1 MNFRAFIRRHKL
13 HVILVAIVIIFVAAA
28 LYLIAQ
34 DVYHGRDPIDGI
46 NEERSYIPVTGQ
58 DYSLNY
64 EQENAYLEEEQQRA
78 EVIEE
83 KIRQQAARDA
93 VEESREAQY
102 ETVPATDRDENESD
116 SQGNENSN
124 RDDEN
129 QDNESG
135 NQGSEPT
142 DEEESNGTGGG
153 SGAGEGE
160 GGENTGGDQ
169 DISKLPVIICSLAD
183 DQTVDGTF
191 LSFTVR
197 ATSYKNVQLG
207 AFDISVTVNGSKIY
221 SSGNQ
226 NGTVS
231 YRTSQSLRD
240 GQNEVVIQAT
250 DDEGNTATKRY
261 TVVVN
266 SDQQQKEGGIIRV
279 TLRADVLGLGVIFD
293 EKVVF
298 YEGENLPYVVDR
310 AFKQAGITYS
320 YTGSFDYGFYL
331 QRIYKTSITDG
342 YVIPGPILD
351 KLEDENA
358 SWVGY
363 EKDSLGEKDFYY
375 WSGWIYRLD
384 GYFPDGFSA
393 MPAEDGSE
401 IEILFT
407 LNNGNEY
414 DGTWFNGDWQT

>member
-1 MNFRAFIRRHKL
+1 MNFRDIIHKYR
-13 HVILVAIVIIFVAAA
+13 VPAILAAVVLIFAAA
-28 LYLIAQ
+28 ACYLTAQ
-34 DVYHGRDPIDGI
+34 VEDHGRDPIDGI
-46 NEERSYIPVTGQ
+46 NGNRSYIPVTGQ
-58 DYSLNY
+58 GYSLNY
-64 EQENAYLEEEQQRA
+64 EQENAYLEEEQRRA
-78 EVIEE
+78 EAIEE
-83 KIRQQAARDA
+83 KIQQQPDR
-93 VEESREAQY
+93 
-102 ETVPATDRDENESD
+102 TDSQDNSEPQDENNLSED
-116 SQGNENSN
+116 QGGNH
-124 RDDEN
+124 
-129 QDNESG
+129 SG
-135 NQGSEPT
+135 GQGSGSA
-142 DEEESNGTGGG
+142 DEGGGNGTGGG

-160 GGENTGGDQ
+160 DGENIGGDQ
-169 DISKLPVIICSLAD
+169 DISRLPVIICSLTD
-183 DQTVDGTF
+183 GQTIDGAF

-226 NGTVS
+226 DGTVS

-240 GQNEVVIQAT
+240 GQNEVTIQAT
-250 DDEGNTATKRY
+250 DDEGYTATKTY

-266 SDQQQKEGGIIRV
+266 SDQQQKESGTMRV
-279 TLRADVLGLGVIFD
+279 TLRADVLSLGVIFD
-293 EKVVF
+293 ETVVF

-310 AFKQAGITYS
+310 AFNQAGIVYS
-320 YTGSFDYGFYL
+320 YSGTFDYGFYL
-331 QRIYKTSITDG
+331 QRIYKTGVTDG

-351 KLEDENA
+351 KLEEENA

-375 WSGWIYRLD
+375 WSGWVYRLD

-393 MPAEDGSE
+393 IPAEDGSE

-414 DGTWFNGDWQT
+414 DGTWFNGDWKT

>member
-1 MNFRAFIRRHKL
+1 MNFRDIIHKYRVP
-13 HVILVAIVIIFVAAA
+13 VILAAVVLIFTAAA
-28 LYLIAQ
+28 CYLIAQ
-34 DVYHGRDPIDGI
+34 EEDHGRNPIDGI
-46 NEERSYIPVTGQ
+46 NENRSYIPVTGQ

-64 EQENAYLEEEQQRA
+64 EQENAYLEEEQRRA
-78 EVIEE
+78 EAIEE
-83 KIRQQAARDA
+83 KIQQ
-93 VEESREAQY
+93 Q
-102 ETVPATDRDENESD
+102 TDRTDSQDNSEPQDENNLSED
-116 SQGNENSN
+116 QGGNH
-124 RDDEN
+124 
-129 QDNESG
+129 SG
-135 NQGSEPT
+135 GQGSGSA
-142 DEEESNGTGGG
+142 DEGGGNGTGGG

-160 GGENTGGDQ
+160 DGENNGGDQ
-169 DISKLPVIICSLAD
+169 DISRLPVIICSLTD
-183 DQTVDGTF
+183 GQTIDGAF

-226 NGTVS
+226 DGTVS

-240 GQNEVVIQAT
+240 GQNEVTIQAT
-250 DDEGNTATKRY
+250 DDEGYTATKTY

-266 SDQQQKEGGIIRV
+266 SDQQQKEGGTMRV
-279 TLRADVLGLGVIFD
+279 TLRADVLSLGVIFD
-293 EKVVF
+293 ETVVF

-310 AFKQAGITYS
+310 AFKQAGIVYS
-320 YTGSFDYGFYL
+320 YSGTFDYGFYL
-331 QRIYKTSITDG
+331 QRIYKTGVTDG

-351 KLEDENA
+351 KLEEENA

-375 WSGWIYRLD
+375 WSGWVYRLD

-393 MPAEDGSE
+393 IPAEDGSE

-414 DGTWFNGDWQT
+414 DGTWFNGDWKT

>member
-1 MNFRAFIRRHKL
+1 MNFRDIIHKYRVP
-13 HVILVAIVIIFVAAA
+13 VILAAVVLIFTAVAC
-28 LYLIAQ
+28 YLIAQ
-34 DVYHGRDPIDGI
+34 EEDHGRNPIDGI
-46 NEERSYIPVTGQ
+46 NENRSYIPVTGQ

-64 EQENAYLEEEQQRA
+64 EQENAYLEEEQRRA
-78 EVIEE
+78 EAIEE
-83 KIRQQAARDA
+83 KIQQ
-93 VEESREAQY
+93 Q
-102 ETVPATDRDENESD
+102 TDRTDSQDNSEPQDENNLSED
-116 SQGNENSN
+116 QGGNH
-124 RDDEN
+124 
-129 QDNESG
+129 SG
-135 NQGSEPT
+135 GQGSGSA
-142 DEEESNGTGGG
+142 DEGGGNGTGGG

-160 GGENTGGDQ
+160 DGENIGGDQ
-169 DISKLPVIICSLAD
+169 DISRLPVIICSLTD
-183 DQTVDGTF
+183 GQTIDGAF

-226 NGTVS
+226 DGTVS

-240 GQNEVVIQAT
+240 GQNEVTIQAT
-250 DDEGNTATKRY
+250 DDEGYTATKTY

-266 SDQQQKEGGIIRV
+266 SDQQQKEGGTMRV
-279 TLRADVLGLGVIFD
+279 TLRADVLSLGVIFD
-293 EKVVF
+293 ETVVF

-310 AFKQAGITYS
+310 AFKQAGIVYS
-320 YTGSFDYGFYL
+320 YSGTFDYGFYL
-331 QRIYKTSITDG
+331 QRIYKTGVTDG

-351 KLEDENA
+351 KLEEENA

-375 WSGWIYRLD
+375 WSGWVYRLD

-393 MPAEDGSE
+393 IPAEDGSE

-414 DGTWFNGDWQT
+414 DGTWFNGDWKT

>member
-1 MNFRAFIRRHKL
+1 MNFRDIIHKYRVP
-13 HVILVAIVIIFVAAA
+13 VILAAVVLIFTAAA
-28 LYLIAQ
+28 CYLIAQ
-34 DVYHGRDPIDGI
+34 EEDHGRNPIDGI
-46 NEERSYIPVTGQ
+46 NENRSYISVTGQ

-64 EQENAYLEEEQQRA
+64 EQENAYLEEEQRRA
-78 EVIEE
+78 EAIEE
-83 KIRQQAARDA
+83 KIQQ
-93 VEESREAQY
+93 Q
-102 ETVPATDRDENESD
+102 TDRTDSQDNSEPQDENNLSED
-116 SQGNENSN
+116 QGGNH
-124 RDDEN
+124 
-129 QDNESG
+129 SG
-135 NQGSEPT
+135 GQGSGSA
-142 DEEESNGTGGG
+142 DEGGGNGTGGG

-160 GGENTGGDQ
+160 DGENIGGDQ
-169 DISKLPVIICSLAD
+169 DISRLPVIICSLTD
-183 DQTVDGTF
+183 GQTIDGAF

-226 NGTVS
+226 DGTVS

-240 GQNEVVIQAT
+240 GQNEVTIQAT
-250 DDEGNTATKRY
+250 DDEGYTATKTY

-266 SDQQQKEGGIIRV
+266 SDQQQKEGGTMRV
-279 TLRADVLGLGVIFD
+279 TLRADVLSLGVIFD
-293 EKVVF
+293 ETVVF

-310 AFKQAGITYS
+310 AFKQAGIVYS
-320 YTGSFDYGFYL
+320 HSGTFDYGFYL
-331 QRIYKTSITDG
+331 QRIYKTGVTDG

-351 KLEDENA
+351 KLEEENA

-375 WSGWIYRLD
+375 WSGWVYRLD

-393 MPAEDGSE
+393 IPAEDGSE

-414 DGTWFNGDWQT
+414 DGTWFYGDWPA

>member
-1 MNFRAFIRRHKL
+1 MNFRDIIHKYRVP
-13 HVILVAIVIIFVAAA
+13 VILAAVVLIFTAVAC
-28 LYLIAQ
+28 YLIAQ
-34 DVYHGRDPIDGI
+34 EEDHGRNPIDGI
-46 NEERSYIPVTGQ
+46 NENRSYIPVTGQ

-64 EQENAYLEEEQQRA
+64 EQENAYLEEEQRRA
-78 EVIEE
+78 EAIEE
-83 KIRQQAARDA
+83 KIQQ
-93 VEESREAQY
+93 Q
-102 ETVPATDRDENESD
+102 TDRTDSQDNSEPQDENNLSED
-116 SQGNENSN
+116 QG
-124 RDDEN
+124 
-129 QDNESG
+129 G
-135 NQGSEPT
+135 NQSGGQGSGSA
-142 DEEESNGTGGG
+142 DEGGGNGTGGG

-160 GGENTGGDQ
+160 DGENIGGDQ
-169 DISKLPVIICSLAD
+169 DISRLPVIICSLTD
-183 DQTVDGTF
+183 GQTIDGAF

-226 NGTVS
+226 DGTVS

-240 GQNEVVIQAT
+240 GQNEVTIQAT
-250 DDEGNTATKRY
+250 DDEGYTATKTY

-266 SDQQQKEGGIIRV
+266 SDQQQKEGGTMRV
-279 TLRADVLGLGVIFD
+279 TLRADVLSLGVIFD
-293 EKVVF
+293 ETVVF

-310 AFKQAGITYS
+310 AFKQAGIVYS
-320 YTGSFDYGFYL
+320 YSGTFDYGFYL
-331 QRIYKTSITDG
+331 QRIYKTGVTDG

-351 KLEDENA
+351 KLEEENA

-375 WSGWIYRLD
+375 WSGWVYRLD

-393 MPAEDGSE
+393 IPAEDGSE

-414 DGTWFNGDWQT
+414 DGTWFNGDWKT

>member
-1 MNFRAFIRRHKL
+1 MNFRDFIHKYR
-13 HVILVAIVIIFVAAA
+13 VPAILAAVVLIFAAA
-28 LYLIAQ
+28 ACYLTAQ
-34 DVYHGRDPIDGI
+34 VEDHGRDPIDGI
-46 NEERSYIPVTGQ
+46 NGNRSYIPVTGQ
-58 DYSLNY
+58 GYSLNY
-64 EQENAYLEEEQQRA
+64 EQENAYLEEEQRRA
-78 EVIEE
+78 EAIEE
-83 KIRQQAARDA
+83 KIQQQPDR
-93 VEESREAQY
+93 
-102 ETVPATDRDENESD
+102 TDSQDNSEPQDENNLSED
-116 SQGNENSN
+116 QGGNH
-124 RDDEN
+124 
-129 QDNESG
+129 SG
-135 NQGSEPT
+135 GQGSGSA
-142 DEEESNGTGGG
+142 DEGGGNGTGGG

-160 GGENTGGDQ
+160 DGENIGGDQ
-169 DISKLPVIICSLAD
+169 DISRLPVIICSLTD
-183 DQTVDGTF
+183 GQTIDGAF

-226 NGTVS
+226 DGTVS

-240 GQNEVVIQAT
+240 GQNEVTIQAT
-250 DDEGNTATKRY
+250 DDEGYTATKTY

-266 SDQQQKEGGIIRV
+266 SDQQQKEGGTMRV
-279 TLRADVLGLGVIFD
+279 TLRADVLSLGVIFD
-293 EKVVF
+293 ETVVF

-310 AFKQAGITYS
+310 AFKQAGIVYS
-320 YTGSFDYGFYL
+320 YSGTFDYGFYL
-331 QRIYKTSITDG
+331 QRIYKTGVTDG

-351 KLEDENA
+351 KLEEENA

-375 WSGWIYRLD
+375 WSGWVYRLD

-393 MPAEDGSE
+393 IPAEDGSE

-414 DGTWFNGDWQT
+414 DGTWFYGDWPA

>member
-1 MNFRAFIRRHKL
+1 MNFRDIIHKYRVP
-13 HVILVAIVIIFVAAA
+13 VILAAVVLIFTAVAC
-28 LYLIAQ
+28 YLTAQ
-34 DVYHGRDPIDGI
+34 EEDHGRNPIDGI
-46 NEERSYIPVTGQ
+46 NENRSYIPVTVQ

-78 EVIEE
+78 EAIEE
-83 KIRQQAARDA
+83 KIQQ
-93 VEESREAQY
+93 Q
-102 ETVPATDRDENESD
+102 TDRETAQESSDAHDETGPGDEGGESPD
-116 SQGNENSN
+116 EDGGNN
-124 RDDEN
+124 
-129 QDNESG
+129 
-135 NQGSEPT
+135 
-142 DEEESNGTGGG
+142 TGG
-153 SGAGEGE
+153 STGAGEGE
-160 GGENTGGDQ
+160 NGENTGGDQ
-169 DISKLPVIICSLAD
+169 DISRLPVIVCSLTEG
-183 DQTVDGTF
+183 QIVEGNF

-226 NGTVS
+226 DGTVS

-240 GQNEVVIQAT
+240 GQNEVTIQAT
-250 DDEGNTATKRY
+250 DDEGYTATKTY

-266 SDQQQKEGGIIRV
+266 SEQQQKEGGTMRV
-279 TLRADVLGLGVIFD
+279 TLRADVLSLGVIFD
-293 EKVVF
+293 ETVVF

-310 AFKQAGITYS
+310 AFKQAGIVYS
-320 YTGSFDYGFYL
+320 YSGTFDYGFYL
-331 QRIYKTSITDG
+331 QRIYKTGVTDG

-351 KLEDENA
+351 KLEEENA

-375 WSGWIYRLD
+375 WSGWVYRLD

-393 MPAEDGSE
+393 IPAEDGSE

-414 DGTWFNGDWQT
+414 DGTWFNGDWKT

>member
-1 MNFRAFIRRHKL
+1 MNFRDIIHKYRVP
-13 HVILVAIVIIFVAAA
+13 VILAALVLIFTAAA
-28 LYLIAQ
+28 CYLTAQ
-34 DVYHGRDPIDGI
+34 VEDHGRNPIDGI
-46 NEERSYIPVTGQ
+46 NENRSYIPVTGQ

-78 EVIEE
+78 EAIEE
-83 KIRQQAARDA
+83 KIQQ
-93 VEESREAQY
+93 Q
-102 ETVPATDRDENESD
+102 TDRETAQESSDAHDETGPGDEGGESPD
-116 SQGNENSN
+116 EDGGNN
-124 RDDEN
+124 
-129 QDNESG
+129 
-135 NQGSEPT
+135 
-142 DEEESNGTGGG
+142 TGG
-153 SGAGEGE
+153 STGAGEGE
-160 GGENTGGDQ
+160 NGENTGGDQ
-169 DISKLPVIICSLAD
+169 DISRLPVIICSLTD
-183 DQTVDGTF
+183 GQTIDGAF

-226 NGTVS
+226 NGTIS

-240 GQNEVVIQAT
+240 GQNEVTIQAT
-250 DDEGNTATKRY
+250 DDEGYTATKTY
-261 TVVVN
+261 TVIVN
-266 SDQQQKEGGIIRV
+266 SDQQQKEGGTMRV
-279 TLRADVLGLGVIFD
+279 TLRADVLSLGVIFD
-293 EKVVF
+293 ETVVF

-310 AFKQAGITYS
+310 AFKQAGIVYS
-320 YTGSFDYGFYL
+320 YSGTFDYGFYL
-331 QRIYKTSITDG
+331 QRIYKTGVTDG

-351 KLEDENA
+351 KLEEENA

-375 WSGWIYRLD
+375 WSGWVYRLD

-393 MPAEDGSE
+393 IPAEDGSE

-414 DGTWFNGDWQT
+414 DGTWFNGDWKT

>member
-1 MNFRAFIRRHKL
+1 MNFRAFIHKYK
-13 HVILVAIVIIFVAAA
+13 VPAILAAVVLIFAAA
-28 LYLIAQ
+28 ACYLIAQ
-34 DVYHGRDPIDGI
+34 EEDHGRDPIDGI
-46 NEERSYIPVTGQ
+46 NENRSYIPVTGQ

-78 EVIEE
+78 EAIEE
-83 KIRQQAARDA
+83 KMQQQA
-93 VEESREAQY
+93 
-102 ETVPATDRDENESD
+102 DRDSAQESSDAMDENGPADQDGDKND
-116 SQGNENSN
+116 SQGGGPA
-124 RDDEN
+124 DE
-129 QDNESG
+129 DGG
-135 NQGSEPT
+135 N
-142 DEEESNGTGGG
+142 NTGGG
-153 SGAGEGE
+153 TGAGEGE
-160 GGENTGGDQ
+160 DGENTGGDQ
-169 DISKLPVIICSLAD
+169 DISKLPVIVCSLTEG
-183 DQTVDGTF
+183 QIVEGNF

-207 AFDISVTVNGSKIY
+207 AFDITVTVNGSKIY

-240 GQNEVVIQAT
+240 GQNEVTIQAT
-250 DDEGNTATKRY
+250 DDEGYTATKTY
-261 TVVVN
+261 TVIVN
-266 SDQQQKEGGIIRV
+266 SDQQQKEGGTMRV
-279 TLRADVLGLGVIFD
+279 TLRADVLSLGVIFD
-293 EKVVF
+293 ETVVF

-310 AFKQAGITYS
+310 AFKQAGIVYS
-320 YTGSFDYGFYL
+320 YSGTFDYGFYL
-331 QRIYKTSITDG
+331 QRIYKTGVTDG

-351 KLEDENA
+351 KLEEENA

-375 WSGWIYRLD
+375 WSGWVYRLD

-393 MPAEDGSE
+393 IPAEDGSE

-414 DGTWFNGDWQT
+414 DGTWFNGDWKT

>member
-1 MNFRAFIRRHKL
+1 MNFRDIIHKYRVP
-13 HVILVAIVIIFVAAA
+13 VILAAVVLIFTAAA
-28 LYLIAQ
+28 CYLIAQ
-34 DVYHGRDPIDGI
+34 EEDHGRNPIDGI
-46 NEERSYIPVTGQ
+46 NENRSYIPVTGQ

-64 EQENAYLEEEQQRA
+64 EQENAYLEEEQRRA
-78 EVIEE
+78 EAIEE
-83 KIRQQAARDA
+83 KIQQ
-93 VEESREAQY
+93 Q
-102 ETVPATDRDENESD
+102 TDRTDSQDNSEPQDENNLSED
-116 SQGNENSN
+116 QGGNH
-124 RDDEN
+124 
-129 QDNESG
+129 SG
-135 NQGSEPT
+135 GQGSGSA
-142 DEEESNGTGGG
+142 DEGGGNGTGGG

-160 GGENTGGDQ
+160 DGENIGGDQ
-169 DISKLPVIICSLAD
+169 DISRLPVIICSLTD
-183 DQTVDGTF
+183 GQTIDGAF

-226 NGTVS
+226 DGTVS

-240 GQNEVVIQAT
+240 GQNEVTIQAT
-250 DDEGNTATKRY
+250 DDEGYTATKTY

-266 SDQQQKEGGIIRV
+266 SDQQQKEGGTMRV
-279 TLRADVLGLGVIFD
+279 TLRADVLRLGVIFD
-293 EKVVF
+293 ETVVF

-310 AFKQAGITYS
+310 AFKQAGIVYS
-320 YTGSFDYGFYL
+320 YSGTFDYGFYL
-331 QRIYKTSITDG
+331 QRIYKTGVTDG

-351 KLEDENA
+351 KLEEENA

-375 WSGWIYRLD
+375 WSGWVYRLD

-393 MPAEDGSE
+393 IPAEDGSE

-414 DGTWFNGDWQT
+414 DGTWFYGDWPA

>member
-1 MNFRAFIRRHKL
+1 MNFRDIIHKYRVP
-13 HVILVAIVIIFVAAA
+13 VILAAVVLIFTAAA
-28 LYLIAQ
+28 CYLIAQ
-34 DVYHGRDPIDGI
+34 EEDHGRDPIDGI

-64 EQENAYLEEEQQRA
+64 EQENAYLEEEQRRA
-78 EVIEE
+78 EAIEE
-83 KIRQQAARDA
+83 KIQQ
-93 VEESREAQY
+93 Q
-102 ETVPATDRDENESD
+102 TDRTDSQDNSEPQDENNLSED
-116 SQGNENSN
+116 QGGNH
-124 RDDEN
+124 
-129 QDNESG
+129 SG
-135 NQGSEPT
+135 GQGSGSA
-142 DEEESNGTGGG
+142 DEGGGNGTGGG

-160 GGENTGGDQ
+160 DGENIGGDQ
-169 DISKLPVIICSLAD
+169 DISRLPVIICSLTD
-183 DQTVDGTF
+183 GQTIDGAF

-226 NGTVS
+226 DGTVS

-240 GQNEVVIQAT
+240 GQNEVTIQAT
-250 DDEGNTATKRY
+250 DDEGYTATKTY

-266 SDQQQKEGGIIRV
+266 SDQQQKEGGTMRV
-279 TLRADVLGLGVIFD
+279 TLRADVLSLGVIFD
-293 EKVVF
+293 ETVVF

-310 AFKQAGITYS
+310 AFKQAGIVYS
-320 YTGSFDYGFYL
+320 YSGTFDYGFYL
-331 QRIYKTSITDG
+331 QRIYKTGVTDG

-351 KLEDENA
+351 KLEEENA

-375 WSGWIYRLD
+375 WSGWVYRLD

-393 MPAEDGSE
+393 IPAEDGSE

-414 DGTWFNGDWQT
+414 DGTWFYGDWPA

>member
-1 MNFRAFIRRHKL
+1 MNFRDIIHKYRVP
-13 HVILVAIVIIFVAAA
+13 VILAAVVLIFTAVAC
-28 LYLIAQ
+28 YLIAQ
-34 DVYHGRDPIDGI
+34 EEDHGRNPIDGI
-46 NEERSYIPVTGQ
+46 NENRSYIPVTGQ

-78 EVIEE
+78 EAIEE
-83 KIRQQAARDA
+83 KIQQ
-93 VEESREAQY
+93 Q
-102 ETVPATDRDENESD
+102 TDRETAQESSDAHDETGPGDEGGESPD
-116 SQGNENSN
+116 EDGGNN
-124 RDDEN
+124 
-129 QDNESG
+129 
-135 NQGSEPT
+135 
-142 DEEESNGTGGG
+142 TGG
-153 SGAGEGE
+153 STGAGEGE
-160 GGENTGGDQ
+160 NGENTGGDQ
-169 DISKLPVIICSLAD
+169 DISRLPVIICSLTD
-183 DQTVDGTF
+183 GQTIDGAF

-197 ATSYKNVQLG
+197 ATSYKNVPLS
-207 AFDISVTVNGSKIY
+207 AFDITVTVNGSKIY

-240 GQNEVVIQAT
+240 GQNEVIIQAT
-250 DDEGNTATKRY
+250 DDEGYTATKIY
-261 TVVVN
+261 TVLVN
-266 SDQQQKEGGIIRV
+266 SDQQQKEGGTMRV

-293 EKVVF
+293 ETVVF

-320 YTGSFDYGFYL
+320 YSGTFDYGFYL
-331 QRIYKTSITDG
+331 QRIYKTGVTDG
-342 YVIPGPILD
+342 YVVPGSILD

-375 WSGWIYRLD
+375 WSGWVYRLD

-393 MPAEDGSE
+393 IPAEDGSE

-414 DGTWFNGDWQT
+414 DGTWFYGDWPA

>member
-1 MNFRAFIRRHKL
+1 MNFRDFIHKYR
-13 HVILVAIVIIFVAAA
+13 VPAILAAVVLIFAAA
-28 LYLIAQ
+28 ACYLTAQ
-34 DVYHGRDPIDGI
+34 VEDHGRDPIDGI
-46 NEERSYIPVTGQ
+46 NGNRSYIPVTGQ
-58 DYSLNY
+58 GYSLNY
-64 EQENAYLEEEQQRA
+64 EQENAYLEEEQRRA
-78 EVIEE
+78 EAIEE
-83 KIRQQAARDA
+83 KIQQQPDR
-93 VEESREAQY
+93 
-102 ETVPATDRDENESD
+102 TDSQDNSEPQDENNLSED
-116 SQGNENSN
+116 QGGNH
-124 RDDEN
+124 
-129 QDNESG
+129 SG
-135 NQGSEPT
+135 GQGSGSA
-142 DEEESNGTGGG
+142 DEGGGNGTGGG

-160 GGENTGGDQ
+160 DGENIGGDQ
-169 DISKLPVIICSLAD
+169 DISRLPVIICSLTD
-183 DQTVDGTF
+183 GQTIDGAF

-226 NGTVS
+226 DGTVS

-240 GQNEVVIQAT
+240 GQNEVTIQAT
-250 DDEGNTATKRY
+250 DDEGYTATKTY

-266 SDQQQKEGGIIRV
+266 SDQQQKEGGTMRV
-279 TLRADVLGLGVIFD
+279 TLRADVLSLGVIFD
-293 EKVVF
+293 ETVVF

-310 AFKQAGITYS
+310 AFKQAGIVYS
-320 YTGSFDYGFYL
+320 YSGTFDYGFYL
-331 QRIYKTSITDG
+331 QRIYKTGVTDG

-351 KLEDENA
+351 KLEEENA

-375 WSGWIYRLD
+375 WSGWVYRLD

-393 MPAEDGSE
+393 IPAEDGSE

-414 DGTWFNGDWQT
+414 DGTWFNGDWKT

>member
-1 MNFRAFIRRHKL
+1 MNFRDIIHKYRVP
-13 HVILVAIVIIFVAAA
+13 VILAAVVLIFTAVAC
-28 LYLIAQ
+28 YLTAQ
-34 DVYHGRDPIDGI
+34 EEDHGRNPIDGI
-46 NEERSYIPVTGQ
+46 NENRSYIPVTGQ

-78 EVIEE
+78 EAIEE
-83 KIRQQAARDA
+83 KVQQ
-93 VEESREAQY
+93 Q
-102 ETVPATDRDENESD
+102 TDRETAQESSDAHDETGPGDEGGESPD
-116 SQGNENSN
+116 EDGGNN
-124 RDDEN
+124 
-129 QDNESG
+129 
-135 NQGSEPT
+135 
-142 DEEESNGTGGG
+142 TGG
-153 SGAGEGE
+153 STGAGEGE
-160 GGENTGGDQ
+160 NGENTGGDQ
-169 DISKLPVIICSLAD
+169 DISRLPVIICSLTD
-183 DQTVDGTF
+183 GQTIDGAF

-226 NGTVS
+226 DGTVS

-240 GQNEVVIQAT
+240 GQNEVTIQAT
-250 DDEGNTATKRY
+250 DDEGYTATKTY

-266 SDQQQKEGGIIRV
+266 SDQQQKEGGTMRV
-279 TLRADVLGLGVIFD
+279 TLRADVLSLGVIFD
-293 EKVVF
+293 ETVVF
-298 YEGENLPYVVDR
+298 YEGENLPHVVDR
-310 AFKQAGITYS
+310 AFKQAGIVYS
-320 YTGSFDYGFYL
+320 YSGTFDYGFYL
-331 QRIYKTSITDG
+331 QRIYKTGVTDG

-351 KLEDENA
+351 KLEEENA

-375 WSGWIYRLD
+375 WSGWVYRLD

-393 MPAEDGSE
+393 IPAEDGSE

-414 DGTWFNGDWQT
+414 DGTWFNGDWKTRGKEGKIR

>member
-1 MNFRAFIRRHKL
+1 MNFRAFIHKYR
-13 HVILVAIVIIFVAAA
+13 VPAILAAVVLIFAAA
-28 LYLIAQ
+28 ACYLTAQ
-34 DVYHGRDPIDGI
+34 VEDHGRDPIDGI
-46 NEERSYIPVTGQ
+46 NGNRSYIPVTGQ
-58 DYSLNY
+58 GYSLNY
-64 EQENAYLEEEQQRA
+64 EQENAYLEEEQRRA
-78 EVIEE
+78 EAIEE
-83 KIRQQAARDA
+83 KIQQQPDR
-93 VEESREAQY
+93 
-102 ETVPATDRDENESD
+102 TDSQDNSEPQDENNLSED
-116 SQGNENSN
+116 QGGNH
-124 RDDEN
+124 
-129 QDNESG
+129 SG
-135 NQGSEPT
+135 GQGSGSA
-142 DEEESNGTGGG
+142 DEGGGNGTGGG

-160 GGENTGGDQ
+160 DGENIGGDQ
-169 DISKLPVIICSLAD
+169 DISRLPVIICSLTD
-183 DQTVDGTF
+183 GQTIDGAF

-226 NGTVS
+226 DGTVS

-240 GQNEVVIQAT
+240 GQNEVTIQAT
-250 DDEGNTATKRY
+250 DDEGYTATKTY

-266 SDQQQKEGGIIRV
+266 SDQQQKEGGTMRV
-279 TLRADVLGLGVIFD
+279 TLRADVLSLGVIFD
-293 EKVVF
+293 ETVVF

-310 AFKQAGITYS
+310 AFKQAGIVYS
-320 YTGSFDYGFYL
+320 YSGTFDYGFYL
-331 QRIYKTSITDG
+331 QRIYKTGVTDG

-351 KLEDENA
+351 KLEEENA

-375 WSGWIYRLD
+375 WSGWVYRLD

-393 MPAEDGSE
+393 IPAEDGSE

-414 DGTWFNGDWQT
+414 DGTWFNGDWKTSGKEGKIR

>member
-1 MNFRAFIRRHKL
+1 MNFSKFIHKYRVK
-13 HVILVAIVIIFVAAA
+13 VILAAVVLIFAAA
-28 LYLIAQ
+28 VCYLIVQ
-34 DVYHGRDPIDGI
+34 EEDHGQDPIDGI
-46 NEERSYIPVTGQ
+46 NENRSYIPVTGQ

-64 EQENAYLEEEQQRA
+64 EQENAYLEEEQRRA

-83 KIRQQAARDA
+83 KIQQQVDRDPEQDSGEARD
-93 VEESREAQY
+93 EAGQ
-102 ETVPATDRDENESD
+102 AKDQNGNADD
-116 SQGNENSN
+116 SQGGGLP
-124 RDDEN
+124 DEGG
-129 QDNESG
+129 G
-135 NQGSEPT
+135 N
-142 DEEESNGTGGG
+142 DTGGG
-153 SGAGEGE
+153 AGAGEGE
-160 GGENTGGDQ
+160 NGENTGGDQ
-169 DISKLPVIICSLAD
+169 DISRLPVIICSLTD
-183 DQTVDGTF
+183 GQTIDGAF

-207 AFDISVTVNGSKIY
+207 AFDIAVTVNGSKIY

-226 NGTVS
+226 NGTIS

-240 GQNEVVIQAT
+240 GQNEVIIQAT
-250 DDEGNTATKRY
+250 DVEGYTATKRY
-261 TVVVN
+261 TVIIN
-266 SDQQQKEGGIIRV
+266 SDQQQKEGGTMRV

-293 EKVVF
+293 ETVFF

-320 YTGSFDYGFYL
+320 YSGTFDYGFYL
-331 QRIYKTSITDG
+331 QRIYKTGVTDG

-351 KLEDENA
+351 KLEGENA

-375 WSGWIYRLD
+375 WSGWVYRLD
-384 GYFPDGFSA
+384 GYFPDGFSVIS
-393 MPAEDGSE
+393 AEDGSE

-414 DGTWFNGDWQT
+414 DGTWFNGDWPA

>member
-1 MNFRAFIRRHKL
+1 MNFRAFIHKYR
-13 HVILVAIVIIFVAAA
+13 VPAILAAVVLIFAAA
-28 LYLIAQ
+28 ACYLTAQ
-34 DVYHGRDPIDGI
+34 VEDHGRDPIDGI
-46 NEERSYIPVTGQ
+46 NGNRSYIPVTGQ
-58 DYSLNY
+58 GYSLNY
-64 EQENAYLEEEQQRA
+64 EQENAYLEEEQRRA
-78 EVIEE
+78 EAIEE
-83 KIRQQAARDA
+83 KIQQQPDR
-93 VEESREAQY
+93 
-102 ETVPATDRDENESD
+102 TDSQDNSEPQDENNLSED
-116 SQGNENSN
+116 QGVNH
-124 RDDEN
+124 
-129 QDNESG
+129 SG
-135 NQGSEPT
+135 GQGSGSA
-142 DEEESNGTGGG
+142 DEGGGNGTGGG

-160 GGENTGGDQ
+160 DGENIGGDQ
-169 DISKLPVIICSLAD
+169 DISRLPVIICSLTD
-183 DQTVDGTF
+183 GQTIDGAF

-226 NGTVS
+226 DGTVS

-240 GQNEVVIQAT
+240 GQNEVTIQAT
-250 DDEGNTATKRY
+250 DDEGYTATKTY

-266 SDQQQKEGGIIRV
+266 SDQQQKEGGTMRV
-279 TLRADVLGLGVIFD
+279 TLRADVLSLGVIFD
-293 EKVVF
+293 ETVVF

-310 AFKQAGITYS
+310 AFKQAGIVYS
-320 YTGSFDYGFYL
+320 YSGTFDYGFYL
-331 QRIYKTSITDG
+331 QRIYKTGVTDG

-351 KLEDENA
+351 KLEEENA

-375 WSGWIYRLD
+375 WSGWVYRLD

-393 MPAEDGSE
+393 IPAEDGSE

-414 DGTWFNGDWQT
+414 DGTWFNGDWKT

>member
-1 MNFRAFIRRHKL
+1 MNFRDIIHKYRVP
-13 HVILVAIVIIFVAAA
+13 VILVAVVLIFTAVAC
-28 LYLIAQ
+28 YLIAQ
-34 DVYHGRDPIDGI
+34 EEDHGRNPIDGI
-46 NEERSYIPVTGQ
+46 NENRSYIPVTGQ

-78 EVIEE
+78 EAIEE
-83 KIRQQAARDA
+83 KIQQQPDR
-93 VEESREAQY
+93 
-102 ETVPATDRDENESD
+102 TDSQDNSEPQDENNLSKD
-116 SQGNENSN
+116 QGGNH
-124 RDDEN
+124 
-129 QDNESG
+129 SG
-135 NQGSEPT
+135 GQGSGSA
-142 DEEESNGTGGG
+142 DEGGGNGTGGG

-160 GGENTGGDQ
+160 DGENIGGDQ
-169 DISKLPVIICSLAD
+169 DISRLPVIICSLTD
-183 DQTVDGTF
+183 GQTIDGAF

-226 NGTVS
+226 DGTVS

-240 GQNEVVIQAT
+240 GQNEVTIQAT
-250 DDEGNTATKRY
+250 DDEGYTATKTY

-266 SDQQQKEGGIIRV
+266 SDQQQKEGGTMRV
-279 TLRADVLGLGVIFD
+279 TLRADVLSLGVIFD
-293 EKVVF
+293 ETVVF

-310 AFKQAGITYS
+310 AFKQAGIVYS
-320 YTGSFDYGFYL
+320 YSGTFDYGFYL
-331 QRIYKTSITDG
+331 QRIYKTGVTDG

-351 KLEDENA
+351 KLEEENA

-375 WSGWIYRLD
+375 WSGWVYRLD

-393 MPAEDGSE
+393 IPAEDGSE

-414 DGTWFNGDWQT
+414 DGTWFYGDWPA

>member
-1 MNFRAFIRRHKL
+1 MNFRDIIHKYRVP
-13 HVILVAIVIIFVAAA
+13 VILAAVVLIFTAVAC
-28 LYLIAQ
+28 YLIAQ
-34 DVYHGRDPIDGI
+34 EEDHGRNPIDGI
-46 NEERSYIPVTGQ
+46 NENRSYIPVTGQ

-64 EQENAYLEEEQQRA
+64 EQENAYLEEEQRRA
-78 EVIEE
+78 EAIEE
-83 KIRQQAARDA
+83 KIQQ
-93 VEESREAQY
+93 Q
-102 ETVPATDRDENESD
+102 TDRTDSQDNSEPQDENNLSED
-116 SQGNENSN
+116 QGGNH
-124 RDDEN
+124 
-129 QDNESG
+129 SG
-135 NQGSEPT
+135 GQGSGSA
-142 DEEESNGTGGG
+142 DEGGGNGTGGG

-160 GGENTGGDQ
+160 DGENIGGDQ
-169 DISKLPVIICSLAD
+169 DISRLPVIICSLTD
-183 DQTVDGTF
+183 GQTIDGAF

-226 NGTVS
+226 DGTVS

-240 GQNEVVIQAT
+240 GQNEVTIQAT
-250 DDEGNTATKRY
+250 DDEGYTATKTY

-266 SDQQQKEGGIIRV
+266 SDQQQKEGGTMRV
-279 TLRADVLGLGVIFD
+279 TLRADVLSLGVIFD
-293 EKVVF
+293 ETVVF

-310 AFKQAGITYS
+310 AFKQAGIVYS
-320 YTGSFDYGFYL
+320 YSGTFDYGFYL
-331 QRIYKTSITDG
+331 QRIYKTGVTDG

-351 KLEDENA
+351 KLEEENA

-375 WSGWIYRLD
+375 WSGWVYRLD

-393 MPAEDGSE
+393 IPAEDGSE

-414 DGTWFNGDWQT
+414 DGTWFYGDWPA

>member
-1 MNFRAFIRRHKL
+1 MNFSKFIHKYRVK
-13 HVILVAIVIIFVAAA
+13 VILAAVVLIFAAA
-28 LYLIAQ
+28 VCYLIVQ
-34 DVYHGRDPIDGI
+34 EEDHGQDPIDGI
-46 NEERSYIPVTGQ
+46 NENRSYIPVTGQ

-64 EQENAYLEEEQQRA
+64 EQENAYLEEEQRRA

-83 KIRQQAARDA
+83 KIQQQVDRDPEQDGGEARD
-93 VEESREAQY
+93 EAGQ
-102 ETVPATDRDENESD
+102 AKDQNGNADD
-116 SQGNENSN
+116 SQGGGLP
-124 RDDEN
+124 DEGG
-129 QDNESG
+129 G
-135 NQGSEPT
+135 N
-142 DEEESNGTGGG
+142 DTGGG
-153 SGAGEGE
+153 AGAGEGE
-160 GGENTGGDQ
+160 NGENTGGDQ
-169 DISKLPVIICSLAD
+169 DISRLPVIICSLTD
-183 DQTVDGTF
+183 GQTIDGAF

-207 AFDISVTVNGSKIY
+207 AFDIAVTVNGSKIY

-226 NGTVS
+226 NGTIS

-240 GQNEVVIQAT
+240 GQNEVIIQAT
-250 DDEGNTATKRY
+250 DVEGYTATKRY
-261 TVVVN
+261 TVIIN
-266 SDQQQKEGGIIRV
+266 SDQQQKEGGTMRV

-293 EKVVF
+293 ETVFF

-320 YTGSFDYGFYL
+320 YSGTFDYGFYL
-331 QRIYKTSITDG
+331 QRIYKTGVTDG

-351 KLEDENA
+351 KLEGENA

-375 WSGWIYRLD
+375 WSGWVYRLD
-384 GYFPDGFSA
+384 GYFPDGFSVIS
-393 MPAEDGSE
+393 AEDGSE

-414 DGTWFNGDWQT
+414 DGTWFNGDWPA

>member
-1 MNFRAFIRRHKL
+1 MNFRDIIHKYRVP
-13 HVILVAIVIIFVAAA
+13 VILAAVVLIFTAVAC
-28 LYLIAQ
+28 YLIAQ
-34 DVYHGRDPIDGI
+34 EEDHGRNPIDGI
-46 NEERSYIPVTGQ
+46 NENRSYIPVAGQ

-78 EVIEE
+78 EAIEE
-83 KIRQQAARDA
+83 KIQQ
-93 VEESREAQY
+93 Q
-102 ETVPATDRDENESD
+102 TDRETAQESSDAHDETGPGDEGGESPD
-116 SQGNENSN
+116 EDGGNN
-124 RDDEN
+124 
-129 QDNESG
+129 
-135 NQGSEPT
+135 
-142 DEEESNGTGGG
+142 TGG
-153 SGAGEGE
+153 STGAGEGE
-160 GGENTGGDQ
+160 NGENTGGDQ
-169 DISKLPVIICSLAD
+169 DISRLPVIICSLTD
-183 DQTVDGTF
+183 GQTIDGAF

-197 ATSYKNVQLG
+197 ATSYKNVPLS
-207 AFDISVTVNGSKIY
+207 AFDITVTVNGSKIY

-240 GQNEVVIQAT
+240 GQNEVIIQAT
-250 DDEGNTATKRY
+250 DDEGYTATKIY
-261 TVVVN
+261 TVLVN
-266 SDQQQKEGGIIRV
+266 SDQQQKEGGTMRV

-293 EKVVF
+293 ETVVF

-320 YTGSFDYGFYL
+320 YSGTFDYGFYL
-331 QRIYKTSITDG
+331 QRIYKTGVTDG
-342 YVIPGPILD
+342 YVVPGSILD

-375 WSGWIYRLD
+375 WSGWVYRLD

-393 MPAEDGSE
+393 IPAEDGSE

-414 DGTWFNGDWQT
+414 DGTWFYGDWPA

>member
-1 MNFRAFIRRHKL
+1 MNFRDIIHKYRVP
-13 HVILVAIVIIFVAAA
+13 VILAAVVLIFTAVAC
-28 LYLIAQ
+28 YLTAQ
-34 DVYHGRDPIDGI
+34 EEDHGRNPIDGI
-46 NEERSYIPVTGQ
+46 NENRSYIPVTGQ

-78 EVIEE
+78 EAIEE
-83 KIRQQAARDA
+83 KIQQ
-93 VEESREAQY
+93 Q
-102 ETVPATDRDENESD
+102 TDRETAQESSDAHDETGPGDEGGESPD
-116 SQGNENSN
+116 EDGGNN
-124 RDDEN
+124 
-129 QDNESG
+129 
-135 NQGSEPT
+135 
-142 DEEESNGTGGG
+142 TGG
-153 SGAGEGE
+153 STGAGEGE
-160 GGENTGGDQ
+160 NGENTGGDQ
-169 DISKLPVIICSLAD
+169 DISRLPVIICSLTD
-183 DQTVDGTF
+183 GQTIDGAF

-207 AFDISVTVNGSKIY
+207 AFDITVTVNGSKIY

-240 GQNEVVIQAT
+240 GQNEVTIQAT
-250 DDEGNTATKRY
+250 DDEGYTATKTY
-261 TVVVN
+261 TVIVN
-266 SDQQQKEGGIIRV
+266 SDQQQKEGGTMRV
-279 TLRADVLGLGVIFD
+279 TLRADVLSLGVIFD
-293 EKVVF
+293 ETVVF

-310 AFKQAGITYS
+310 AFKQAGIVYS
-320 YTGSFDYGFYL
+320 YSGTFDYGFYL
-331 QRIYKTSITDG
+331 QRIYKTGVTDG

-351 KLEDENA
+351 KLEEENA

-375 WSGWIYRLD
+375 WSGWVYRLD

-393 MPAEDGSE
+393 IPAEDGSE

-414 DGTWFNGDWQT
+414 DGTWFNGDWKT

>member
-1 MNFRAFIRRHKL
+1 MNFRDIIHKYR
-13 HVILVAIVIIFVAAA
+13 VPAILAAVVLIFTAVAC
-28 LYLIAQ
+28 YLIAQ
-34 DVYHGRDPIDGI
+34 EEDHGRDPIDGI
-46 NEERSYIPVTGQ
+46 NENRSYIPVTGQ

-78 EVIEE
+78 EAIEE
-83 KIRQQAARDA
+83 KIQQ
-93 VEESREAQY
+93 Q
-102 ETVPATDRDENESD
+102 TDRTDSQDNSEPQDENNLSED
-116 SQGNENSN
+116 QGGNH
-124 RDDEN
+124 
-129 QDNESG
+129 SG
-135 NQGSEPT
+135 GQGSGSA
-142 DEEESNGTGGG
+142 DEGGGNGTGGG

-160 GGENTGGDQ
+160 DGENIGGDQ
-169 DISKLPVIICSLAD
+169 DISRLPVIICSLTD
-183 DQTVDGTF
+183 GQTIDGAF

-226 NGTVS
+226 DGTVS

-240 GQNEVVIQAT
+240 GQNEVTIQAT
-250 DDEGNTATKRY
+250 DDEGYTATKTY

-266 SDQQQKEGGIIRV
+266 SDQQQKEGGTMRV
-279 TLRADVLGLGVIFD
+279 TLRADVLSLGVIFD
-293 EKVVF
+293 ETVVF

-310 AFKQAGITYS
+310 AFKQAEIVYS
-320 YTGSFDYGFYL
+320 YSGTFDYGFYL
-331 QRIYKTSITDG
+331 QRIYKTGVTDG

-351 KLEDENA
+351 KLEEENA

-375 WSGWIYRLD
+375 WSGWVYRLD

-393 MPAEDGSE
+393 IQAEDGSE

-414 DGTWFNGDWQT
+414 DGTWFNGDWKT

>member
-1 MNFRAFIRRHKL
+1 MNFRDIIHKYRVP
-13 HVILVAIVIIFVAAA
+13 VILAAVVLIFTAVAC
-28 LYLIAQ
+28 YLIAQ
-34 DVYHGRDPIDGI
+34 EEDHGRNPIDGI
-46 NEERSYIPVTGQ
+46 NENRSYIPVTGQ

-78 EVIEE
+78 EAIEE
-83 KIRQQAARDA
+83 KIQQQPDR
-93 VEESREAQY
+93 
-102 ETVPATDRDENESD
+102 TDSQDNSEPQDENNLSKD
-116 SQGNENSN
+116 QGGNH
-124 RDDEN
+124 
-129 QDNESG
+129 SG
-135 NQGSEPT
+135 GQGSGSA
-142 DEEESNGTGGG
+142 DEGGGNGTGGG

-160 GGENTGGDQ
+160 DGENIGGDQ
-169 DISKLPVIICSLAD
+169 DISRLPVIICSLTD
-183 DQTVDGTF
+183 GQTIDGAF

-226 NGTVS
+226 DGTVS
-231 YRTSQSLRD
+231 YRTSQSPRD
-240 GQNEVVIQAT
+240 GQNEVTIQAT
-250 DDEGNTATKRY
+250 DDEGYTATKTY

-266 SDQQQKEGGIIRV
+266 SDQQQKEGGTMRV
-279 TLRADVLGLGVIFD
+279 TLRADVLSLGVIFD
-293 EKVVF
+293 ETVVF

-310 AFKQAGITYS
+310 AFKQAGIVYS
-320 YTGSFDYGFYL
+320 YSGTFDYGFYL
-331 QRIYKTSITDG
+331 QRIYKTGVTDG

-351 KLEDENA
+351 KLEEENA

-375 WSGWIYRLD
+375 WSGWVYRLD

-393 MPAEDGSE
+393 IPAEDGSE

-414 DGTWFNGDWQT
+414 DGTWFYGDWPA

>member
-1 MNFRAFIRRHKL
+1 MNFRDIIHKYRVP
-13 HVILVAIVIIFVAAA
+13 VILAAVVLIFTAVAC
-28 LYLIAQ
+28 YLIAQ
-34 DVYHGRDPIDGI
+34 EEDYGRNPIDGI
-46 NEERSYIPVTGQ
+46 NENRSYIPVTGQ

-64 EQENAYLEEEQQRA
+64 EQENAYLEEEQRRA
-78 EVIEE
+78 EAIEE
-83 KIRQQAARDA
+83 KIQQ
-93 VEESREAQY
+93 Q
-102 ETVPATDRDENESD
+102 TDRTDSQDNSEPQDENNLSED
-116 SQGNENSN
+116 QGGNH
-124 RDDEN
+124 
-129 QDNESG
+129 SG
-135 NQGSEPT
+135 GQGSGSA
-142 DEEESNGTGGG
+142 DEGGGNGTGGG

-160 GGENTGGDQ
+160 DGENIGGDQ
-169 DISKLPVIICSLAD
+169 DISRLPVIICSLTD
-183 DQTVDGTF
+183 GQTIDGAF

-226 NGTVS
+226 DGTVS

-240 GQNEVVIQAT
+240 GQNEVTIQAT
-250 DDEGNTATKRY
+250 DDEGYTATKTY

-266 SDQQQKEGGIIRV
+266 SDQQQKEGGTMRV
-279 TLRADVLGLGVIFD
+279 TLRADVLSLGVIFD
-293 EKVVF
+293 ETVVF

-310 AFKQAGITYS
+310 AFKQAGIVYS
-320 YTGSFDYGFYL
+320 YSGTFDYGFYL
-331 QRIYKTSITDG
+331 QRIYKTGVTDG

-351 KLEDENA
+351 KLEEENA

-375 WSGWIYRLD
+375 WSGWVYRLD

-393 MPAEDGSE
+393 IPAEDGSE

-414 DGTWFNGDWQT
+414 DGTWFNGDWKT